1 MAGHREEGGA
11 LASPYGPGIQTAMRA
26 HRSRPVRGTR
36 TARRGASEERR
47 EGRRERARQSVTE
60 ASRRRG
66 RGDAAGRRGEGGGG
80 RRVYTADSSA
90 CSRAARAKSTSHTS
104 ELARVYT
111 TVSSVRSHSSRSVPD
126 VVPSPSHPLLAV
138 SLSGARVTCARAV
151 RTCALGDC
159 VFVCVKFTCAR
170 MEHVC
175 VMYIVRPQ

>member
-1 MAGHREEGGA
+1 MGLWLLARAATA
-11 LASPYGPGIQTAMRA
+11 LAYKRRCARTVPGRCEERGRRDATA
-26 HRSRPVRGTR
+26 GD
-36 TARRGASEERR
+36 GASEERR
-47 EGRRERARQSVTE
+47 EGRRERARQSVTVD
-60 ASRRRG
+60 RRG
-66 RGDAAGRRGEGGGG
+66 RGGAGGRGGG
-80 RRVYTADSSA
+80 RVYTADSSA

-126 VVPSPSHPLLAV
+126 VVPSHPLAI

-151 RTCALGDC
+151 RTCALGVCVCVC